1 MVFSM
6 SAVNLQDLK
15 RQLNGVDFNFFP
27 PNDQKLMKV
36 VVSILKDL
44 KEEELKEG
52 YLVTPYQF
60 KDLLPFVS
68 DIVVEDLRRLKNKVE
83 NTDLQLFIERECE
96 YLESIYRRII
106 FPELIGDKC
115 GIESFGNAL
124 SIIVWLMILKVVK
137 PKPEEISDNLQLKE
151 FINSFD
157 LKNSIIPLEI
167 LCSLYSD
174 TYSKV
179 TNGVTKPVLRQKS

>member
-15 RQLNGVDFNFFP
+15 RQLNGVDFYFFP

-44 KEEELKEG
+44 EEEELKEG

-68 DIVVEDLRRLKNKVE
+68 DIVVEDLRRLKNKVV

-96 YLESIYRRII
+96 YLESIYKRII
-106 FPELIGDKC
+106 LPELIGDKC

-137 PKPEEISDNLQLKE
+137 PKPEEISDNPQLKE

-157 LKNSIIPLEI
+157 LKNSIIPLEM

-179 TNGVTKPVLRQKS
+179 TNGVAKPVLRQKS

>member
-96 YLESIYRRII
+96 YLESIYKRII

>member
-1 MVFSM
+1 MVLSM

-83 NTDLQLFIERECE
+83 NIDLQLFIERECK
-96 YLESIYRRII
+96 YLESIYKRII
-106 FPELIGDKC
+106 LPELIGDKC
-115 GIESFGNAL
+115 GIESFGNVL
-124 SIIVWLMILKVVK
+124 SIIMRLMILKVVK
-137 PKPEEISDNLQLKE
+137 PKPEEISDNPQLKE

-157 LKNSIIPLEI
+157 LKNSIIPLEM
-167 LCSLYSD
+167 LCSLYSE

-179 TNGVTKPVLRQKS
+179 TNGVTKPVLLQKS

>member
-1 MVFSM
+1 M

-44 KEEELKEG
+44 KEELKEG

-83 NTDLQLFIERECE
+83 NIDLQLFIERECE
-96 YLESIYRRII
+96 YLESIYKRII
-106 FPELIGDKC
+106 LPELIGDKC

-137 PKPEEISDNLQLKE
+137 PKPEEISDNPQLKE

-157 LKNSIIPLEI
+157 LKNSIIPLEM
-167 LCSLYSD
+167 LCSLYSE

-179 TNGVTKPVLRQKS
+179 TNGVTKPVLLQKS

>member
-1 MVFSM
+1 MVLSM

-83 NTDLQLFIERECE
+83 NIDLQLFIERECE
-96 YLESIYRRII
+96 YLESIYKRII
-106 FPELIGDKC
+106 LPELIGDKC
-115 GIESFGNAL
+115 GIESFCNAL

-137 PKPEEISDNLQLKE
+137 PKPEEISDNPQLKE

-157 LKNSIIPLEI
+157 LKNSIIPLEM
-167 LCSLYSD
+167 LCSLYSE

-179 TNGVTKPVLRQKS
+179 TNGVTKPVLLQKS